1 MDDLRIDDQLARW
14 SEIGTGYARSLPPSP
29 KIEPNPKFPPSRLAE
44 AFDQVLE
51 LLITEIT

>member
-29 KIEPNPKFPPSRLAE
+29 KIEPNLGARQLPAVVCAVGGGGRMG
-44 AFDQVLE
+44 
-51 LLITEIT
+51 